1 MHAHTLAAE
10 ETGKARV
17 QPLSLHSGKQ
27 ALPARAGVEKWL
39 LGRQLTVSFTVT
51 KLFLWIDPE
60 SIWFNLIMSQALC
73 HQYQFG
79 LRGFEDCGDRGK
91 REMR

>member
-1 MHAHTLAAE
+1 MHAHALAAE

-51 KLFLWIDPE
+51 KLFLWILP
-60 SIWFNLIMSQALC
+60 SQW
-73 HQYQFG
+73 
-79 LRGFEDCGDRGK
+79 LRLLSAGGNTFFR
-91 REMR
+91 R